1 MTPDIQST
9 ISEYI
14 RTQVIKRPQYS
25 LGNEDA
31 LISTGLIDSFHLVD
45 LAVFVEETFG
55 VRIEDTEL
63 NASTFDTIAQL
74 SAIIQQRLK

>member
-14 RTQVIKRPQYS
+14 RTQVIKRPKYN

>member
-14 RTQVIKRPQYS
+14 RTQVIKRPQYR